1 MSDIKTPL
9 ELYKHLPKTNCGDC
23 GIAACLAFAA
33 AVIKEEI
40 DPGAN
45 IIFGA
50 VINPVMS
57 EEVMIT
63 VIATG
68 FDEEGIRDRVK
79 RPVNLKEFMSGSGE
93 REPTWRSSFCSP
105 PQASSRTAA

>member
-1 MSDIKTPL
+1 
-9 ELYKHLPKTNCGDC
+9 
-23 GIAACLAFAA
+23 
-33 AVIKEEI
+33 V

-57 EEVMIT
+57 EEVMVT

-68 FDEEGIRDRVK
+68 FDEEGIRERVR
-79 RPVNLKEFMSGSGE
+79 RPVSLKEYRAVLEKPKRKQEAFDFKNEALGIDSE
-93 REPTWRSSFCSP
+93 DLDKPTFLRR
-105 PQASSRTAA
+105 QAD